1 MTLSEIQ
8 EIVSH
13 NFKYEKE
20 VTLDT
25 KLTDIT
31 GDSLEFLALMFHIE
45 EKYNIDLELEFF
57 EDVETVK
64 DLIDKMEKNH
74 FRGFT
79 KQPRMIYTN
88 RTPTRNN
95 ELP

>member
-45 EKYNIDLELEFF
+45 EKYDIDLELEFF

-64 DLIDKMEKNH
+64 NLIDKMEK
-74 FRGFT
+74 
-79 KQPRMIYTN
+79 KS
-88 RTPTRNN
+88 
-95 ELP
+95 L